1 MAATAVALHLPLPH
15 VYHFVGHCILKF
27 FFVTEYICEIKSFS
41 VGVLF
46 KWYVC
51 CQFGVHELDIDV
63 MRQLQLAVKKP
74 LVDSFEFIF
83 NSLSC
88 DLIAG
93 HTGYSLVH
101 VYYNLV
107 VIAFQVLM

>member
-1 MAATAVALHLPLPH
+1 
-15 VYHFVGHCILKF
+15 
-27 FFVTEYICEIKSFS
+27 
-41 VGVLF
+41 
-46 KWYVC
+46 
-51 CQFGVHELDIDV
+51 
-63 MRQLQLAVKKP
+63 

-93 HTGYSLVH
+93 HNGYSLVH